1 MFLLKYK
8 FIINFVSEIRRRN
21 ENETNEKETYK
32 KNTSR

>member
-1 MFLLKYK
+1 MFLLKNK